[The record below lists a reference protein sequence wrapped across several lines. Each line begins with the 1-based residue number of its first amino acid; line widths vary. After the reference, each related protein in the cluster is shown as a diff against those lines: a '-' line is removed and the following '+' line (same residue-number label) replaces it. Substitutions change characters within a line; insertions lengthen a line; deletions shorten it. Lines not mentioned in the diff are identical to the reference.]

1 MLVNQKGEFMLH
13 EFNAYDSS
21 RFNGLLAIEAADAK
35 MRASNVLPFAVF
47 KLGPLFARHNMCEFW
62 GLSLLHKHWKLE
74 CDELP
79 IQDVGTSRDR
89 QEYIT
94 APRTSFRKDFWPC
107 VLAVG
112 CQTGSTL
119 IPLEFSSD
127 PCAEE
132 ANSALRD
139 CPDFSRD
146 FCQTVLS
153 NGLEQTFGLFVAKQK
168 PRPGYELVEFNFE
181 ERVSVLRET
190 LSAEARLHALIETSW
205 LFLPDAAANAC
216 TTKCAKFC
224 DATGGAHTGNSIH
237 QVYHDP
243 NGLDELIRK
252 REKEK
257 HKH

>member
-1 MLVNQKGEFMLH
+1 MLQ

-21 RFNGLLAIEAADAK
+21 RFNSLLAIEAADTK
-35 MRASNVLPFAVF
+35 MKANNMLPFALS
-47 KLGPLFARHNMCEFW
+47 KLGPVFARHNMCELW
-62 GLSLLHKHWKLE
+62 GLSLLHKHWDLE
-74 CDELP
+74 CGELP
-79 IQDVGTSRDR
+79 IQDLGNLGTSWDR

-94 APRTSFRKDFWPC
+94 EPRTSFGKDVWPC
-107 VLAVG
+107 VLAVDS
-112 CQTGSTL
+112 QTGPAL

-132 ANSALRD
+132 ATSALRD
-139 CPDFSRD
+139 FPDFSLD

-181 ERVSVLRET
+181 ERVSLLRET
-190 LSAEARLHALIETSW
+190 PSAEARLHALIETSW
-205 LFLPDAAANAC
+205 LFLPSAAANAC

-224 DATGGAHTGNSIH
+224 DATGGSHTGNSIH

-243 NGLDELIRK
+243 QGLDELIRK
-252 REKEK
+252 REQEK
-257 HKH
+257 KHAH